1 MALQSTLRPEEQEQR
16 RCQLLV
22 DAPITCWLAIDSRL
36 VVASIEDHFG
46 DRFSKAGLDGYQWLE
61 KIVQLPFCIPDLD
74 TPVKNNFLQKLLEG
88 GELKPL
94 RIYKRLQFLE
104 DTNMEEI
111 SNVFTSGLSESIETE
126 EVAFQALIP
135 VLRKMIEFNT
145 FSDDRTIS
153 ETAIISTSSPKEALG
168 NVEYNSYD
176 TTIPSHQR
184 LQDTFLH
191 WVSVGIGMNRHE
203 IN

>member
-1 MALQSTLRPEEQEQR
+1 M
-16 RCQLLV
+16 
-22 DAPITCWLAIDSRL
+22 
-36 VVASIEDHFG
+36 
-46 DRFSKAGLDGYQWLE
+46 
-61 KIVQLPFCIPDLD
+61 
-74 TPVKNNFLQKLLEG
+74 LEG
-88 GELKPL
+88 DELKPL
-94 RIYKRLQFLE
+94 RIYKRLQFLVGE
-104 DTNMEEI
+104 VKEI

-145 FSDDRTIS
+145 FSDDRTTS

-176 TTIPSHQR
+176 TKSPHHQR
-184 LQDTFLH
+184 LQDQFLH